1 MQDTGLSLFHEAY
14 RHGGGGQRGV
24 MAFGGKSQGTEPPRC
39 DAEDRQEIMSAWAD
53 HPHYDEYW
61 CARCSH
67 ILLPPAQNAV
77 CLLGYVL
84 YPVPMFTPSGGTD
97 ATVVD
102 VHVGPGR
109 TQLSTS
115 RR

>member
-61 CARCSH
+61 CVPPT
-67 ILLPPAQNAV
+67 LLPPLKC
-77 CLLGYVL
+77 CLSAGLRSL
-84 YPVPMFTPSGGTD
+84 PR
-97 ATVVD
+97 A
-102 VHVGPGR
+102 HVYSFR
-109 TQLSTS
+109 YH
-115 RR
+115 

>member
-39 DAEDRQEIMSAWAD
+39 DAEDRQEMMSAWAD

-67 ILLPPAQNAV
+67 TLYRRLEMLSLCWASFSTPCPCSVSYTHLTLPTIYSV
-77 CLLGYVL
+77 
-84 YPVPMFTPSGGTD
+84 
-97 ATVVD
+97 
-102 VHVGPGR
+102 
-109 TQLSTS
+109 
-115 RR
+115 

>member
-39 DAEDRQEIMSAWAD
+39 DAEDRQEMMSAWAD

-67 ILLPPAQNAV
+67 ILLYRRPEM
-77 CLLGYVL
+77 LL
-84 YPVPMFTPSGGTD
+84 
-97 ATVVD
+97 
-102 VHVGPGR
+102 
-109 TQLSTS
+109 
-115 RR
+115 